1 MKHFLG
7 STDLQLHEIKE
18 VFSLAADFKR
28 LRNRH
33 TPPVLDKQTWGL
45 LFFKNSTR
53 TRVSFEIGVRELGG
67 TSLYLDDRTMQVG
80 RGESI
85 KDTANVLS
93 RYMHGLIIR
102 TFEHEIIEEFAKHS
116 SIPVINALT
125 DLLHPCQTFT
135 DIFTLLE
142 RWSDPQSD
150 SWMDDLKGKK
160 IAFFGDTACNMA
172 NSWVILSK
180 LLGFQL
186 VLSGPEGFE
195 TTQEA
200 IQFMKSRTLDT
211 EIHFTTDAKEAAD
224 QADMLY
230 TDVWVSMGKEKESE
244 ERIELMKPYSVTEE
258 LFSLAKP
265 DAYFMHCM
273 PTHPGWEVSETVL
286 ENPRA
291 ILYDQA
297 ENRLHTQ
304 KAIMAILAEAKR
316 SIR

>member
-7 STDLQLHEIKE
+7 STDLKIHEIKE

-53 TRVSFEIGVRELGG
+53 TRVSFEVGIRELGG
-67 TSLYLDDRTMQVG
+67 SSLYLDDRTMQVG

-93 RYMHGLIIR
+93 RYLHGLIIR
-102 TFEHEIIEEFAKHS
+102 TFEHEIIEEFARNS

-142 RWSDPQSD
+142 RWGDPQSENCL
-150 SWMDDLKGKK
+150 DDLKGRK
-160 IAFFGDTACNMA
+160 IVFYGDTACNMA
-172 NSWVILSK
+172 NSWVITSK
-180 LLGFQL
+180 LMGFDL
-186 VLSGPEGFE
+186 VLAGPKGFE
-195 TTQEA
+195 PTQDL
-200 IQFMKSRTLDT
+200 IQHLEKHNLDT
-211 EIHFTTDAKEAAD
+211 NINFTTDAKEAAQD
-224 QADMLY
+224 ADMIY
-230 TDVWVSMGKEKESE
+230 TDVWVSMGKEKESA
-244 ERIELMKPYSVTEE
+244 ERIEIMKPYSVTDEI
-258 LFSLAKP
+258 FAMAKP

-273 PTHPGWEVSETVL
+273 PTHPGWEVTEGVL
-286 ENPRA
+286 NNPRA

-304 KAIMAILAEAKR
+304 KAIMAILAESKR
-316 SIR
+316 QTS